1 MARVRQPGKASD
13 GGNGRKLDYRAIV
26 ERHFG
31 KHTGLRHS
39 AKACP
44 EDLLA
49 METGCEAGVGE
60 VQPIKRRQGARN
72 RAGSDSGKQ
81 GQEARE

>member
-1 MARVRQPGKASD
+1 M
-13 GGNGRKLDYRAIV
+13 NYRAIV

-44 EDLLA
+44 
-49 METGCEAGVGE
+49 
-60 VQPIKRRQGARN
+60 QPTWRRWRPAARLVVKS
-72 RAGSDSGKQ
+72 RQ
-81 GQEARE
+81 I

>member
-1 MARVRQPGKASD
+1 L
-13 GGNGRKLDYRAIV
+13 GREFDYRAIV

-44 EDLLA
+44 QKGAPAL
-49 METGCEAGVGE
+49 ETGGKAG
-60 VQPIKRRQGARN
+60 
-72 RAGSDSGKQ
+72 
-81 GQEARE
+81 